1 MLFMPATL
9 IAGIFGMNFHEM
21 PWLLDVNGFWW
32 AIGLMVFIALVMIA
46 IFWRRQ
52 WLGKNKTS

>member
-9 IAGIFGMNFHEM
+9 IAGIFGMNFIHM
-21 PWLLDVNGFWW
+21 PWIEAHNGFWW
-32 AIGLMVFIALVMIA
+32 ALGIMATIALMMIL

-52 WLGKNKTS
+52 WLQTMVK

>member
-9 IAGIFGMNFHEM
+9 IAGIFGMNFHYM
-21 PWLLDVNGFWW
+21 PWIADHNGFWW
-32 AIGLMVFIALVMIA
+32 AMSVMGGIALFMLM

-52 WLGKNKTS
+52 LLSSKT